1 MTSVEDLA
9 GDLAAARIGAIAVAS
24 LQVRSTSTSR
34 HRELVETV
42 NGREA
47 AAQAFARLVRSA
59 THSVCMLGLPPWD
72 EVLPFEPGHTACN
85 GAAQRLLLP
94 RETLHAAA
102 RPVNTCPYG
111 DDRHETRVLRALPVT
126 FCLLDE
132 DLLLISVHRDRPA
145 DALAVVRAPAV
156 LAALREVF
164 ENQWSRALPSGL
176 GSALPGEE
184 ETAAA
189 PAGRRGRSHQV
200 STRRLLRM
208 MLSGLPDEAIARNLG
223 VSYRT
228 AQRRIAELM
237 AELGA
242 ANRFQAGMQAALR
255 YDLEPHI
262 APPAREGDCLI
273 KGVSG
278 VSI

>member
-9 GDLAAARIGAIAVAS
+9 GDLTAARIRATAVA
-24 LQVRSTSTSR
+24 LRQVRSTSASR
-34 HRELVETV
+34 HWELVETV

-47 AAQAFARLVRSA
+47 AAQACARLVGSA
-59 THSVCMLGLPPWD
+59 TNSVCMLGLPPWD
-72 EVLPFEPGHTACN
+72 EGLPFEQDHKVCN
-85 GAAQRLLLP
+85 GAVQRLLLP

-102 RPVNTCPYG
+102 RPVSSCPYG
-111 DDRHETRVLRALPVT
+111 EDRHETRVLWALPVT
-126 FCLLDE
+126 FCLVDAV
-132 DLLLISVHRDRPA
+132 LLLISVHRDRPA

-164 ENQWSRALPSGL
+164 ENQWSRALPSSF
-176 GSALPGEE
+176 GSALLGED
-184 ETAAA
+184 ETTVEAAK
-189 PAGRRGRSHQV
+189 RRGRSHQV
-200 STRRLLRM
+200 SRRRLLRM

-242 ANRFQAGMQAALR
+242 ANRFQAGMQAALS

-262 APPAREGDCLI
+262 APPVREAGRC
-273 KGVSG
+273 SG
-278 VSI
+278 PMQSA